1 MQGMSFRKLKT
12 LLVAAALAL
21 PLAAPAAPLKVG
33 GFVVAPLIT
42 GHATAPLQGALRD
55 YLEQE
60 VVKRAGIEL
69 VWTAPTTIPRAM
81 ENLRTGAID
90 ILLLT
95 SGRIDTPG
103 IVPATWHFLRT
114 QPHLAVLKT
123 SPLQSVQSLQQLAG
137 VEIGWA
143 GGTLVPPALADI
155 PIQWQFLTVAD
166 WQTANLRKLKM
177 GRIQAV
183 FFENEYSPRYYAASE
198 HMEIHLV
205 KLPMQERQFTMA
217 YSPKADREAVAQ
229 FDKAAA
235 AAFANEQFRV
245 FLEQYM
251 KH

>member
-1 MQGMSFRKLKT
+1 MEDMFFWKLKS
-12 LLVAAALAL
+12 LLAACCAAL
-21 PLAAPAAPLKVG
+21 PLATWAGPLKVG

-42 GHATAPLQGALRD
+42 GQATGPLQGALRD

-60 VVKRAGIEL
+60 VVKRAGIKL
-69 VWTAPTTIPRAM
+69 VWTAPSTVPRAM
-81 ENLRTGAID
+81 ENLRSGAID
-90 ILLLT
+90 VLLLT

-103 IVPATWHFLRT
+103 IIPTTWHFLRT

-123 SPLQSVQSLQQLAG
+123 SPLQSVHSLQQLAG
-137 VEIGWA
+137 MEIGWA
-143 GGTLVPPALADI
+143 GGTLVPPPLAEI
-155 PIQWQFLTVAD
+155 PIQWQFLTVQD

-198 HMEIHLV
+198 HLDIHLV
-205 KLPMQERQFTMA
+205 KLPMAERRFTMA
-217 YSPKADREAVAQ
+217 YSPRADKEAIAQ

-235 AAFANEQFRV
+235 AAFANDQFRA
-245 FLEQYM
+245 FLDRYM